1 MSIIIYPDIPRL
13 LWIINHGSDSWGPH
27 IPWIPLQSPSR
38 FQSAHWVSAFG
49 HERHGGFQQKSR
61 RPGDGFKPIQT
72 EGTWDQLVLE
82 QYYTFGVDIHYK
94 SGKKYLLG
102 KIRMFAGH
110 IPIFPGCLRTTILG
124 TSATHTWGSK
134 PFSGFQAVHLR
145 KHACPSPYQR
155 DYIAGIRKSN
165 FKGQ

>member
-1 MSIIIYPDIPRL
+1 MISIIIYQDIPRL
-13 LWIINHGSDSWGPH
+13 LWIINRGSDSWGPD

-72 EGTWDQLVLE
+72 EGNWDQLVLE

-94 SGKKYLLG
+94 SGKN
-102 KIRMFAGH
+102 IFAGKNPH
-110 IPIFPGCLRTTILG
+110 VCWPHPYSSRLSPHNHPRHLCNTQLG
-124 TSATHTWGSK
+124 LQT
-134 PFSGFQAVHLR
+134 L
-145 KHACPSPYQR
+145 QR
-155 DYIAGIRKSN
+155 ISSCAPEEARVSVSVPKRLYSRNQEIK
-165 FKGQ
+165 F

>member
-1 MSIIIYPDIPRL
+1 MISIIIYQDIPRL
-13 LWIINHGSDSWGPH
+13 LWIINRGSDSWGPD

-72 EGTWDQLVLE
+72 EGNWDQLVLE

-94 SGKKYLLG
+94 SGKKHICWEKSACLLATPL
-102 KIRMFAGH
+102 FFQVVSAQPSSAPLQHTAGA
-110 IPIFPGCLRTTILG
+110 PKP
-124 TSATHTWGSK
+124 SADFKLCTWGSTR
-134 PFSGFQAVHLR
+134 VRLR
-145 KHACPSPYQR
+145 TKET
-155 DYIAGIRKSN
+155 I
-165 FKGQ
+165 

>member
-72 EGTWDQLVLE
+72 EGNWDQLVLE

-94 SGKKYLLG
+94 SGKKYLLA
-102 KIRMFAGH
+102 ISLFFQVVSAQPSSAPLQH
-110 IPIFPGCLRTTILG
+110 TPGAPNP
-124 TSATHTWGSK
+124 SADFKLCTWGSTR
-134 PFSGFQAVHLR
+134 VRLR
-145 KHACPSPYQR
+145 TKET
-155 DYIAGIRKSN
+155 I
-165 FKGQ
+165 